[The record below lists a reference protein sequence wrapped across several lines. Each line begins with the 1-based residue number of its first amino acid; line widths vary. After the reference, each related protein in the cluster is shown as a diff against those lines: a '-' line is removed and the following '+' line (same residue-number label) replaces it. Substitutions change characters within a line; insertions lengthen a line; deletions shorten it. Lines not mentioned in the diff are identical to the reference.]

1 MEERIYY
8 AWLREVR
15 DERGDETEKREEMK
29 ECAEHP
35 ETYSWLNYKSGRE
48 MIDVE
53 GAPVPSS
60 ILTRLLKCLKEYRWS
75 ALSHRPSMESQHYLV
90 LKRNSKESGSVA
102 GNSGDD
108 DLRACCEEIIVNF
121 AEKDFVDLVSK
132 TRRVSSRNE
141 DDMSYQFA
149 LSLGDFDS
157 VGS

>member
-1 MEERIYY
+1 M
-8 AWLREVR
+8 R

-29 ECAEHP
+29 LCAEHP

-53 GAPVPSS
+53 GAPVPEGM
-60 ILTRLLKCLKEYRWS
+60 LTRLLKCLKEHRWS
-75 ALSHRPSMESQHYLV
+75 AFSHRPSMESQHYLV

-121 AEKDFVDLVSK
+121 AERFRVRFVGNYEKL
-132 TRRVSSRNE
+132 RRVSSRRQRRHE
-141 DDMSYQFA
+141 
-149 LSLGDFDS
+149 LSVCFVIG
-157 VGS
+157 